1 MATSGSSN
9 FEPDVAEYIEE
20 AFERC
25 GLEYRTGYDGVTV
38 RRSLNLLF
46 ADWANRGLNQWTVTN
61 STTTLSKSDQF
72 LDLTSTTIDVLDV
85 ILRRTENSETTDIQM
100 NQISR
105 SAYWNIP
112 NKDTEARPSQWFLD
126 KQITPRLYIWPA
138 AENSTDQV
146 IINRLVRIEDADA
159 GVNTADVPF
168 RFFPCLS
175 AGLAYYIALKRAP
188 DRVQLLK
195 TLYEEEFAR
204 AADQD
209 ESRASLMI
217 APNLRS
223 YRRA

>member
-1 MATSGSSN
+1 MAPSGSSN

-25 GLEYRTGYDGVTV
+25 GLEYRTGYDGVTA